1 MSFLEHLDEL
11 RKRIVNSAIAIAR
24 LRRRSA
30 STCINQIVDFIL
42 APTRKALP
50 PGVKLIYT
58 QPGEAFSLY
67 VQIALIMG
75 VVLAAPFIMYQV
87 WMFIAPGLYSNEK
100 RLAIPFVLFTTIGFL
115 LGAAFNHYIAF
126 PFMMAFFASF
136 NTPDL
141 AFMPKL
147 DDVFGSIRRCCSAWA
162 SSSRCPPSCFFLAK
176 MKMVTARFL
185 LKHFKCAFL
194 IIFIA
199 AAVITPTGDD
209 DDAGDLRRPDGRAL
223 RPEHRHRVGGRPQ
236 APEGDR
242 GRLIGQAPPS
252 ATMGPGEHQGVL
264 FPTDCLARRGPRRGE
279 RRHARGRDRPA
290 DGDGTAR
297 RGTARRAGR
306 VEAPRVRRARR
317 RCARSKRSAIHE
329 R

>member
-11 RKRIVNSAIAIAR
+11 RKRLVNSAIAIA
-24 LRRRSA
+24 L
-30 STCINQIVDFIL
+30 CVVGGFYWINQIVDFIL

-100 RLAIPFVLFTTIGFL
+100 RLAIPFVLFTTIGFVA
-115 LGAAFNHYIAF
+115 GAAFNHYIAF

-147 DDVFGSIRRCCSAWA
+147 DDVFGLYTKMLIGMGIVFQM
-162 SSSRCPPSCFFLAK
+162 PTVVFFLAK
-176 MKMVTARFL
+176 LQLVSAAFLARHFKYAFL
-185 LKHFKCAFL
+185 L
-194 IIFIA
+194 IFIA
-199 AAVITPTGDD
+199 AAVITPTGDMMTQTIFAAPMVGLYLLSIAIAWIVGPKRIKGRFAD
-209 DDAGDLRRPDGRAL
+209 D
-223 RPEHRHRVGGRPQ
+223 E
-236 APEGDR
+236 
-242 GRLIGQAPPS
+242 
-252 ATMGPGEHQGVL
+252 
-264 FPTDCLARRGPRRGE
+264 
-279 RRHARGRDRPA
+279 
-290 DGDGTAR
+290 
-297 RGTARRAGR
+297 
-306 VEAPRVRRARR
+306 
-317 RCARSKRSAIHE
+317 
-329 R
+329 